1 MNMITKAA
9 IKEKGF
15 YCKYLK
21 NPNINN
27 YILLVIIRNKFFVF
41 VHTGDAFLMFI
52 KIENMNNFLNDE
64 LFNQSLDKREQ

>member
-41 VHTGDAFLMFI
+41 VHTGDIPSNIVF
-52 KIENMNNFLNDE
+52 KHHY
-64 LFNQSLDKREQ
+64 EQFFK